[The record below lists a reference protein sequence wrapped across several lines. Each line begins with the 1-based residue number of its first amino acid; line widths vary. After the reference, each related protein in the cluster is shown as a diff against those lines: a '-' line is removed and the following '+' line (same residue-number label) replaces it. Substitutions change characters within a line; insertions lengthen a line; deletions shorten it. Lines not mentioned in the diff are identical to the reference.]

1 MRPDRIVVGEVR
13 GSEAADMLH
22 ALHTG
27 HPGSLCTGHANSC
40 YEMLDRLVT
49 MVMSG
54 STLPYDAVIRQIAMG
69 VDILVHI
76 TRGKDGRRYID
87 EIVEVRPIT
96 DNRFQIETIFTFKEE
111 TGLVKIETS
120 R

>member
-54 STLPYDAVIRQIAMG
+54 SSLPYDAVIRQIAMG

-87 EIVEVRPIT
+87 EISEMRPVK
-96 DNRFQIETIFTFKEE
+96 DNHFQIETIFTYEE
-111 TGLVKIETS
+111 ENGLVKRQNS
-120 R
+120 

>member
-40 YEMLDRLVT
+40 SEMLDRLVT

-87 EIVEVRPIT
+87 EISEMRPIVNDQFT
-96 DNRFQIETIFTFKEE
+96 IENIFTYKEE
-111 TGLVKIETS
+111 YGLVKRETA
-120 R
+120 